1 MKSSI
6 NDVLYQKTGLTVS
19 QLAQDLMSRV
29 KGERIPSIS
38 EYEDKFQV
46 SRGTIQNSLNYL
58 KEQRAVVLVSRGHL
72 GPCVEDIDYQKLQAC
87 SVNRGL
93 LGSMP
98 LAYSHTYQGLATA
111 LYRTLS
117 LFSVN
122 MVYARG
128 AEYRLQLV
136 AGGVCQF
143 AVCSMHA
150 ARQAID
156 DQFPVD
162 IAVDLGPGSYLSRH
176 VLLLRDPH
184 AKGIENGMR
193 VAYDRSSPDQRQLTE
208 LLTRQVKGVHF
219 VDLRA
224 HQTVSAIRSGMIDAG
239 VWNMDE
245 IVESGYQG
253 LHIVELSKDISADAF
268 SSAALVV
275 KKGEDASLLLLQRNV
290 LPDKVREIQNA
301 VRAGTLAADY

>member
-19 QLAQDLMSRV
+19 RLAQDLMSREV
-29 KGERIPSIS
+29 GERIPSIS
-38 EYEDKFQV
+38 EYEEKFQV
-46 SRGTIQNSLNYL
+46 SRGTIQNSLGYL

-72 GPCVEDIDYQKLQAC
+72 GTCIEEIDYQKLQAC
-87 SVNRGL
+87 SLNRGL

-111 LYRTLS
+111 LYKTLS
-117 LFSVN
+117 PFSVN

-143 AVCSMHA
+143 SVCSRHA
-150 ARQAID
+150 ARQAIE

-176 VLLLRDPH
+176 VLLLRDP
-184 AKGIENGMR
+184 AATGIRNGMR
-193 VAYDRSSPDQRQLTE
+193 VAYDRTSPDQRQITE
-208 LLTRQVKGVHF
+208 HLTRHIKGVHF

-224 HQTVSAIRSGMIDAG
+224 HQTVSAIRSGAIDAG

-245 IVESGYQG
+245 ILESGYEG
-253 LHIVELSKDISADAF
+253 LHIVELDQSGDADAY
-268 SSAALVV
+268 SSAVLVV
-275 KKGEDASLLLLQRNV
+275 KKGEDASLQLLRRNV
-290 LPDKVREIQNA
+290 TPDKVREIQNA
-301 VRAGTLAADY
+301 VRTGTLAADY

>member
-19 QLAQDLMSRV
+19 RLAQDLMSRAV
-29 KGERIPSIS
+29 GERIPSIS
-38 EYEDKFQV
+38 EYEEKFQV
-46 SRGTIQNSLNYL
+46 SRGTIQNSLGYL
-58 KEQRAVVLVSRGHL
+58 KEQQAVVLVSRGHL
-72 GPCVEDIDYQKLQAC
+72 GTCIEQIDYQKLQAC
-87 SVNRGL
+87 SLNRGL

-111 LYRTLS
+111 LYKTLTP
-117 LFSVN
+117 FSVN

-143 AVCSMHA
+143 AVCSRHA
-150 ARQAID
+150 ARQAIE

-176 VLLLRDPH
+176 VLLLRDPE
-184 AKGIENGMR
+184 ATGIENGMR
-193 VAYDRSSPDQRQLTE
+193 VAYDRSSPDQRQITE
-208 LLTRQVKGVHF
+208 NLTRHIKGIHF
-219 VDLRA
+219 VDLKA
-224 HQTVSAIRSGMIDAG
+224 HQTVGAIRSGVIDAG
-239 VWNMDE
+239 IWNMDE
-245 IVESGYQG
+245 ILESGYRG
-253 LHIVELSKDISADAF
+253 LHIVELEQTADTDAY

-275 KKGEDASLLLLQRNV
+275 RKGEEASLQLLRRNV
-290 LPDKVREIQNA
+290 TPDKVREIQDA
-301 VRAGTLAADY
+301 VREGALAADY